1 MKWSYW
7 EREFGI
13 TKTIVIA
20 IYVSMAIYVA
30 MVNFNIPSVEYHW
43 EQTQNTIF
51 IALLV
56 VAFATASISIFI
68 SRLMIGSDRLAEKFS
83 AVTDKTQGLKY
94 ALSSVRVGA
103 IIMSAMGEAIAI
115 YGLILYLLSGDMV
128 RPWIFFILGA
138 VHYSITMSILRRVRS
153 DIEQLSQLR

>member
-1 MKWSYW
+1 MTNYW
-7 EREFGI
+7 ERDFGI

-30 MVNFNIPSVEYHW
+30 MVNYNIPSIEYQW
-43 EQTQNTIF
+43 GQTQNIIF
-51 IALLV
+51 IVFLM

-68 SRLMIGSDRLAEKFS
+68 SRQMMGSERLVEKFS
-83 AVTDKTQGLKY
+83 ASKDKTQGLK
-94 ALSSVRVGA
+94 LVLGSIRVGA

-115 YGLILYLLSGDMV
+115 YGLVLYLLSGDMV

-138 VHYSITMSILRRVRS
+138 IHYSITMSTLRRVRS
-153 DIEQLSQLR
+153 DIEQLSQK

>member
-1 MKWSYW
+1 MWNYW

-30 MVNFNIPSVEYHW
+30 LVNFNIPPVDYHW
-43 EQTQNTIF
+43 GQTQNIIF

-56 VAFATASISIFI
+56 VAFATASVSIFI
-68 SRLMIGSDRLAEKFS
+68 SKLIMGSERLSDKFS
-83 AVTDKTQGLKY
+83 ASKDKTQGIKY
-94 ALSSVRVGA
+94 VLGSVRVGA

-115 YGLILYLLSGDMV
+115 YGLIIYLLSGDMV
-128 RPWIFFILGA
+128 RPWIFFITCA
-138 VHYSITMSILRRVRS
+138 VHYSITMSTLRRVRS
-153 DIEQLSQLR
+153 DIKQLSQSQ